1 MKLVTSDPSAI
12 LGITHLLVDGE
23 LTPLLKCPFCNFRNI
38 HEDTITHHIKFTDDT
53 LHKDVDI
60 QQLDK
65 DQYAVTRIVNKESP
79 YGPYLSKAEIKLPWI
94 RCLWCNYRDKIE
106 FDLSLHML
114 EKHGPGKFADHK
126 LLKLGIFGSDR
137 KRTKTLSGDK
147 CARFEGA
154 IEFRLDVAVEMAKE
168 ENRGK
173 GVRHAIAILQKR
185 AIARRR
191 AKEREEGAF

>member
-1 MKLVTSDPSAI
+1 MTAVPTTDVI
-12 LGITHLLVDGE
+12 LGVTHLLVDGE
-23 LTPLLKCPFCNFRNI
+23 LTQLLKCPFCNFRNI
-38 HEDTITHHIKFTDDT
+38 HEDMITHHIKFTVDSQ
-53 LHKDVDI
+53 HKDIDI
-60 QQLDK
+60 EQLDK
-65 DQYAVTRIVNKESP
+65 GQYVVTRTATKESP
-79 YGPYLSKAEIKLPWI
+79 YGPYLSKAELKIPWI

-114 EKHGPGKFADHK
+114 EKHGPDKFADHK
-126 LLKLGIFGSDR
+126 LLQLEIFGSDR

-147 CARFEGA
+147 FARFEGA

-185 AIARRR
+185 ATVRRR
-191 AKEREEGAF
+191 AREGAF